1 MMWALDYYEEV
12 KKLFEWIKTNQME
25 NIKKGSEKI
34 AECLKKDGMIHCFG
48 TGHSHSLCE
57 EIFYHAGG
65 LVPVNMILV
74 PAATLQ
80 EGLFFSTAV
89 EGSPNLIPSILERN
103 NIEEKDVM
111 IVVSLSGRNFMPID
125 MALEAKKRGLYVIA
139 ISSTAQAAAGKT
151 KHPGGKNLLEIADLV
166 IDNRGVPGNAILEKE
181 GLPSRVGGTQ
191 IVTGSL
197 IMEMLVVQA
206 MEECV
211 NMDFIPPIMYCPNLP
226 GGKEHNREAF
236 RKYKNRIKAF

>member
-1 MMWALDYYEEV
+1 MWALDYYQEIM
-12 KKLFEWIKTNQME
+12 KLADWVSKNEMDHIRE
-25 NIKKGSEKI
+25 GAVKI
-34 AECLKKDGMIHCFG
+34 AETLKQDGMIHCFG

-65 LVPVNMILV
+65 LVPVNMIIV

-89 EGSPNLIPSILERN
+89 EGSPNLVPAILERN
-103 NIEEKDVM
+103 TLEEKDVM
-111 IVVSLSGRNFMPID
+111 IVVSLSGRNFLPID

-139 ISSTAQAAAGKT
+139 VSSTAQAAAGTT

-166 IDNRGVPGNAILEKE
+166 IDNRGVAGNAILEKDD
-181 GLPSRVGGTQ
+181 LPSRVGGTQ
-191 IVTGSL
+191 IVIGSM

-206 MEECV
+206 MEECR
-211 NMDFIPPIMYCPNLP
+211 NIGFAPPIMCCPNLP
-226 GGKEHNREAF
+226 GGKEHNREVF